1 MPWKQPRRTARPVPL
16 WWVETPAV
24 KPMQI
29 KNIMRVRR
37 RNHSPVYCAKQFAIS
52 GKRVTLQLGLSGLS
66 HSNRILQR
74 HGIAKQRNPISTV
87 AAEKSIHAI

>member
-1 MPWKQPRRTARPVPL
+1 
-16 WWVETPAV
+16 
-24 KPMQI
+24 MQI
-29 KNIMRVRR
+29 KSILGIRR
-37 RNHSPVYCAKQFAIS
+37 RDHRPICFLKQFAIS